1 MKKMNLLVM
10 SLVSAAA
17 LSFSSCSNND
27 DLGGG
32 AGTQS
37 QVDGFY
43 MTLAI
48 QTPTN
53 NGTRTVG
60 NKTES
65 AKDVEQA
72 VNKGTFFLVDQK
84 GHIAFSRVVDNSTTA
99 DEDTKWNGATEKQNG
114 TKLINIKVDKVA
126 AGTTYKVYFLAGGQ
140 TIPENANPAAF
151 TFTATEKAGK
161 FAEPFAT
168 DNNFAMFNQNDQNVN
183 GSGYTV
189 VFKSENKD
197 KSIPAKVSYQ
207 KDDKTEAVQNAPI
220 KIERITARIDAPTSG
235 AATTIVDY
243 DGTKKLTQAVKDAM
257 ADAKAKV
264 KSITLNKYAIANLT
278 NKTNVMQQWNKTSWD
293 LLIPDGTKPVWQ
305 TTNKFGKDKLYADGG
320 FKTTAEAPINYVLEN
335 NSTTDPTKMYF
346 EYKVT
351 LDDTKFKNKA
361 GEVMPADYTGTNPYA
376 GTFYR
381 YNNIIFT
388 SFAQIFNHYADVTDI
403 FGKGVDATAMK
414 ANLDKIFAMAEGTA
428 KEQALEKFR
437 NDYDIE
443 VFVKGMTY
451 YQQEIV
457 DKNILAEGKS
467 LIQRNT
473 IYKVNVD
480 KIFNIG
486 VQVPNGEDE
495 IEKKSLFYLSVTVSV
510 NPWVLNTQNVSL
522 GD

>member
-1 MKKMNLLVM
+1 MNLLAM

-27 DLGGG
+27 DLTGGG

-53 NGTRTVG
+53 NGTRTVEG
-60 NKTES
+60 ADGTQSASTE
-65 AKDVEQA
+65 EQT

-84 GHIAFSRVVDNSTTA
+84 GQVAFSRFVDNSAT
-99 DEDTKWNGATEKQNG
+99 DEDTKWDGATEKKNG

-126 AGTTYKVYFLAGGQ
+126 AGTTYKVYFLAGDNEVPDK
-140 TIPENANPAAF
+140 INP
-151 TFTATEKAGK
+151 TTHVFTAKSQ
-161 FAEPFAT
+161 FAYPFASA
-168 DNNFAMFNQNDQNVN
+168 NNFAMFNQNDANVDGN
-183 GSGYTV
+183 GYTV
-189 VFKSENKD
+189 VFTKDNKD
-197 KSIPAKVSYQ
+197 KTNPATVTYTKGSVV
-207 KDDKTEAVQNAPI
+207 KKKAPI
-220 KIERITARIDAPTSG
+220 AIERITARIDAPASVAPNIT
-235 AATTIVDY
+235 ATYTGDK
-243 DGTKKLTQAVKDAM
+243 TLTEAVKEAMKDAR
-257 ADAKAKV
+257 DKV
-264 KSITLNKYAIANLT
+264 KGIKLSRYAIVNLT
-278 NKTNVMQQWNKTSWD
+278 NKANVMQTWDNSALSIPADNIAMWQPTTS
-293 LLIPDGTKPVWQ
+293 
-305 TTNKFGKDKLYADGG
+305 FGGEKLFAEGG
-320 FKTTAEAPINYVLEN
+320 FTTVTETAHNYVFEN
-335 NSTTDPTKMYF
+335 TSADPTKMYF

-361 GEVMPADYTGTNPYA
+361 GEVMPADYTGTDPYA

-414 ANLDKIFAMAEGTA
+414 TNLDKIFAMAEGTA

-443 VFVKGMTY
+443 VFVKGLTY
-451 YQQEIV
+451 YRQNIV
-457 DKNILAEGKS
+457 DKNLVTTGLP

-473 IYKVNVD
+473 IYKLTVNKV
-480 KIFNIG
+480 FNIG
-486 VQVPNGEDE
+486 AQVPNGEDE
-495 IEKKSLFYLSVTVSV
+495 IDQKSLFYLNVTVSV
-510 NPWVLNTQNVSL
+510 NPWVLNNQDVSL

>member
-1 MKKMNLLVM
+1 MKKMNLLAM

-72 VNKGTFFLVDQK
+72 VTKGTFFLVDQK
-84 GHIAFSRVVDNSTTA
+84 GHIAFSRQVNSSSTNE
-99 DEDTKWNGATEKQNG
+99 DEKWNGATEKQNG
-114 TKLINIKVDKVA
+114 TKLINIKVDQVA
-126 AGTTYKVYFLAGGQ
+126 AGTTYKVYFLAGDQ
-140 TIPENANPAAF
+140 TIPANVDPAAY
-151 TFTATEKAGK
+151 TFTATETVGE
-161 FAEPFAT
+161 FAKPFAT
-168 DNNFAMFNQNDQNVN
+168 ANNFAMFNQNDANVN
-183 GSGYTV
+183 GNGYTV
-189 VFKSENKD
+189 VFTKDNKD
-197 KSIPAKVSYQ
+197 KSNPAKVNYQ
-207 KDDKTEAVQNAPI
+207 KDKDTEAVPNATI

-235 AATTIVDY
+235 TATTIVAY
-243 DGTKKLTQAVKDAM
+243 DGTKTLTQAVKDAM

-278 NKTNVMQQWNKTSWD
+278 NKTNVMQKWNASWD
-293 LLIPDGTKPVWQ
+293 LMIPEGTTPVWQ
-305 TTNKFGKDKLYADGG
+305 TTDKFGKEKLYADGG
-320 FKTTAEAPINYVLEN
+320 FKTTTEAPNNYVLEN
-335 NSTTDPTKMYF
+335 NSTTAPTKMYF

-351 LDDTKFKNKA
+351 LNDDLAKA
-361 GEVMPADYTGTNPYA
+361 GVADFTD

-381 YNNIIFT
+381 YNNMIFS
-388 SFAQIFNHYADVTDI
+388 SFKQIFEKYNDVTDI
-403 FGKGVDATAMK
+403 FGTGKTADVMKGELK
-414 ANLDKIFAMAEGTA
+414 AILDKPAGT
-428 KEQALEKFR
+428 ERETALETFR
-437 NDYDIE
+437 KTYDIE
-443 VFVKGMTY
+443 VFDKGMTY
-451 YQQEIV
+451 YQKEIV
-457 DKNILAEGKS
+457 DKNILAAGKS

-495 IEKKSLFYLSVTVSV
+495 IDKKSLFYLSVTVSV
-510 NPWVLNTQNVSL
+510 NPWVLNTQNVEL

>member
-1 MKKMNLLVM
+1 MKKMNLLAM

-17 LSFSSCSNND
+17 LSFSSCSSND

-48 QTPTN
+48 QTPTS
-53 NGTRTVG
+53 NGTTRTVAG
-60 NKTES
+60 DDGTQS
-65 AKDVEQA
+65 AIPEEQT
-72 VNKGTFFLVDQK
+72 VNKGTFFLVDQNGK
-84 GHIAFSRVVDNSTTA
+84 VAFSRFVDNSTTA
-99 DEDTKWNGATEKQNG
+99 DKDTKWDGATESQTG
-114 TKLINIKVDKVA
+114 TKLINIKVDKVV
-126 AGTTYKVYFLAGGQ
+126 AGTTYKVYFLAGEP
-140 TIPENANPAAF
+140 TIPEDANPAAY
-151 TFTATEKAGK
+151 TFTATETAGK

-168 DNNFAMFNQNDQNVN
+168 ANKFAMFNQNDKNVN

-189 VFKSENKD
+189 IFQNSNKD
-197 KSIPAKVSYQ
+197 KSNPAQVTYK
-207 KDDKTEAVQNAPI
+207 KDKDTEAVPNATI

-235 AATTIVDY
+235 TATTIVDY

-278 NKTNVMQQWNKTSWD
+278 NKTNVMQQWNATWD
-293 LLIPDGTKPVWQ
+293 LQIPEGTTPVWQ
-305 TTNKFGKDKLYADGG
+305 ATGKFGGKKLYADGG
-320 FKTTAEAPINYVLEN
+320 FKTATEAPNNYVLEN

-351 LDDTKFKNKA
+351 LNDDLAKE
-361 GEVMPADYTGTNPYA
+361 GVADFTD

-381 YNNIIFT
+381 YNNMIFS
-388 SFAQIFNHYADVTDI
+388 SFKQIFQKYNDVADI
-403 FGKGVDATAMK
+403 FGPGKTADVMKGELETILKMPA
-414 ANLDKIFAMAEGTA
+414 GTERETEL
-428 KEQALEKFR
+428 KNFR
-437 NDYDIE
+437 ETYDIE
-443 VFVKGMTY
+443 VFDKGMTY
-451 YQQEIV
+451 YQKEIV
-457 DKNILAEGKS
+457 DKNILAAGKS

-510 NPWVLNTQNVSL
+510 NPWVLNTQNVEL

>member
-1 MKKMNLLVM
+1 MNLLVM

-60 NKTES
+60 NNTES
-65 AKDVEQA
+65 AKEVEQA
-72 VNKGTFFLVDQK
+72 VTKGTFFLVDQK
-84 GHIAFSRVVDNSTTA
+84 GHIAFSRPVNSSSTNE
-99 DEDTKWNGATEKQNG
+99 DEKWNGATEKQNG
-114 TKLINIKVDKVA
+114 TKLINIKVDQVA
-126 AGTTYKVYFLAGGQ
+126 AGTTYKVYFLAGDQ
-140 TIPENANPAAF
+140 TIPANVDPAAY
-151 TFTATEKAGK
+151 TFTATAGK

-168 DNNFAMFNQNDQNVN
+168 ANNFAMFNQNDANVN
-183 GSGYTV
+183 GNGYTV
-189 VFKSENKD
+189 VFTKDNKD
-197 KSIPAKVSYQ
+197 QKNPATVTYK
-207 KDDKTEAVQNAPI
+207 KDKDTEAVPNATI

-235 AATTIVDY
+235 TATTIVAY
-243 DGTKKLTQAVKDAM
+243 DGTKTLTQAVKDAM

-278 NKTNVMQQWNKTSWD
+278 NKTNVMQKWNASWD
-293 LLIPDGTKPVWQ
+293 LMIPEGTTPVWQ
-305 TTNKFGKDKLYADGG
+305 TTDKFGKEKLYADGG
-320 FKTTAEAPINYVLEN
+320 FKTTTEAPINYVLEN
-335 NSTTDPTKMYF
+335 NSTAAPTKMYF

-351 LDDTKFKNKA
+351 LNDDLTKA
-361 GEVMPADYTGTNPYA
+361 EVADFTD

-381 YNNIIFT
+381 YNNMIFS
-388 SFAQIFNHYADVTDI
+388 SFKQIFEKYNDVTDI
-403 FGKGVDATAMK
+403 FGTGKTADVMKGELKTI
-414 ANLDKIFAMAEGTA
+414 LDMAPGTA
-428 KEQALEKFR
+428 RETALETFR
-437 NDYDIE
+437 NTYDIE
-443 VFVKGMTY
+443 VFDKGMTY
-451 YQQEIV
+451 YQKEIV
-457 DKNILAEGKS
+457 DKNILAAGKS

-495 IEKKSLFYLSVTVSV
+495 IDKKSLFYLSVTVSV
-510 NPWVLNTQNVSL
+510 NPWVLNTQNVEL

>member
-1 MKKMNLLVM
+1 MKKMNLLAM

-53 NGTRTVG
+53 NSTRTVG

-72 VNKGTFFLVDQK
+72 VTKGTFFLVDQN
-84 GHIAFSRVVDNSTTA
+84 GHIAFSRTVDSSSKNE
-99 DEDTKWNGATEKQNG
+99 DEKWNGATEKQNG
-114 TKLINIKVDKVA
+114 TKLINIKVDQVA
-126 AGTTYKVYFLAGGQ
+126 AGTTYKVYFLAGDQ
-140 TIPENANPAAF
+140 TIPANVDPSTH
-151 TFTATEKAGK
+151 TFTATETVGK

-168 DNNFAMFNQNDQNVN
+168 ANNFAMFNQNDANVN
-183 GSGYTV
+183 GNGYTV
-189 VFKSENKD
+189 VFTKDNKD
-197 KSIPAKVSYQ
+197 KTNPAKVAYQ
-207 KDDKTEAVQNAPI
+207 KNKDTEVVPNATI
-220 KIERITARIDAPTSG
+220 KIERITARIDAPTG
-235 AATTIVDY
+235 TATTIVSY
-243 DGTKKLTQAVKDAM
+243 DGTKELTQAVKDAM

-278 NKTNVMQQWNKTSWD
+278 NKTNVMQKWNATWD
-293 LLIPDGTKPVWQ
+293 LQIPDGTTPVWQ
-305 TTNKFGKDKLYADGG
+305 ITDKFGKDKLYADGG

-335 NSTTDPTKMYF
+335 NSTTAPTKMYF

-414 ANLDKIFAMAEGTA
+414 AKLDKIFAMEEGEA
-428 KEQALEKFR
+428 KEKALESFR
-437 NDYDIE
+437 NTYDIE

>member
-1 MKKMNLLVM
+1 MKKMNLLTM

-60 NKTES
+60 NNTAS
-65 AKDVEQA
+65 AKDAEQA
-72 VNKGTFFLVDQK
+72 VTKGTFFLVDQK
-84 GHIAFSRVVDNSTTA
+84 GHIAFSRQVNSSSTNE
-99 DEDTKWNGATEKQNG
+99 DEKWNGATEKQNG
-114 TKLINIKVDKVA
+114 TKLINIKVDQVV
-126 AGTTYKVYFLAGGQ
+126 AGTTYKVYFLAGDQ
-140 TIPENANPAAF
+140 TIPANVDPSTD
-151 TFTATEKAGK
+151 TFTATETAGK

-168 DNNFAMFNQNDQNVN
+168 ANNFAMFNQNDKNVN

-189 VFKSENKD
+189 VFESKNKD
-197 KSIPAKVSYQ
+197 KSTPAQVTYK
-207 KDDKTEAVQNAPI
+207 KDKDTKAEENATI
-220 KIERITARIDAPTSG
+220 KIERITARIDAPTG
-235 AATTIVDY
+235 TANAIVAY
-243 DGTKKLTQAVKDAM
+243 DGTKELTQAVKDAM

-278 NKTNVMQQWNKTSWD
+278 NKTNVMQQWNATWD
-293 LLIPDGTKPVWQ
+293 LLIPTGTTPVWQ
-305 TTNKFGKDKLYADGG
+305 ITNDFGEKKLYADGG
-320 FKTTAEAPINYVLEN
+320 FKTTAEAPNNYVLEN
-335 NSTTDPTKMYF
+335 NSTTAPTKMYF

-351 LDDTKFKNKA
+351 LNDDLAKA
-361 GEVMPADYTGTNPYA
+361 GVADFTD

-381 YNNIIFT
+381 YNNMIFS
-388 SFAQIFNHYADVTDI
+388 SFKQIFQKYNDVTDI
-403 FGKGVDATAMK
+403 FGTGKTADVMRGELK
-414 ANLDKIFAMAEGTA
+414 TILDMPAGT
-428 KEQALEKFR
+428 ERETALKNFR
-437 NDYDIE
+437 ETYDIE
-443 VFVKGMTY
+443 VFDKGMTY
-451 YQQEIV
+451 YQKEIV
-457 DKNILAEGKS
+457 DKNILAAGKS

-486 VQVPNGEDE
+486 VQVPNDEDE
-495 IEKKSLFYLSVTVSV
+495 INKKSLFYLSVTVSV
-510 NPWVLNTQNVSL
+510 NPWVLNTQNVEL

>member
-1 MKKMNLLVM
+1 MNLLAM

-53 NGTRTVG
+53 NSTRTVG

-72 VNKGTFFLVDQK
+72 VTKGTFFLVDQK
-84 GHIAFSRVVDNSTTA
+84 GHIAFSRPVNSSSTNE
-99 DEDTKWNGATEKQNG
+99 DEKWNGATEKQNG
-114 TKLINIKVDKVA
+114 TKLINIKVDQVA
-126 AGTTYKVYFLAGGQ
+126 AGTTYKVYFLAGDQ
-140 TIPENANPAAF
+140 TIPANADPAAY
-151 TFTATEKAGK
+151 TFTATETAGK

-168 DNNFAMFNQNDQNVN
+168 ANNFAMFNQNDANVN
-183 GSGYTV
+183 GNGYTV
-189 VFKSENKD
+189 VFTKDNKD
-197 KSIPAKVSYQ
+197 QKTPATVTYK
-207 KDDKTEAVQNAPI
+207 KDKDTEAVPNATI

-235 AATTIVDY
+235 TATTIVAY
-243 DGTKKLTQAVKDAM
+243 DGTKTLTQAVKDAM

-278 NKTNVMQQWNKTSWD
+278 NKTNVMQKWDASWD
-293 LLIPDGTKPVWQ
+293 LMIPEGTTPVWQ
-305 TTNKFGKDKLYADGG
+305 KTNAFGKDKLYADGG
-320 FKTTAEAPINYVLEN
+320 FKTTTEAPINYVLEN
-335 NSTTDPTKMYF
+335 NSTTAPTKMYF

-351 LDDTKFKNKA
+351 LNDDLAKA
-361 GEVMPADYTGTNPYA
+361 EVADFPD

-388 SFAQIFNHYADVTDI
+388 SFKQIFEQYNDVTDI
-403 FGKGVDATAMK
+403 FGAGKTADVMKGELKAILDMPAGTERETALK
-414 ANLDKIFAMAEGTA
+414 T
-428 KEQALEKFR
+428 FR
-437 NDYDIE
+437 ETYDIE
-443 VFVKGMTY
+443 VFDKGMTY
-451 YQQEIV
+451 YQKEIV

-495 IEKKSLFYLSVTVSV
+495 IDKKSLFYLSVTVSV
-510 NPWVLNTQNVSL
+510 NPWVLNTQNVEL

>member
-1 MKKMNLLVM
+1 MNLLAM

-65 AKDVEQA
+65 AKDAEQA
-72 VNKGTFFLVDQK
+72 VTKGTFFLVDQK
-84 GHIAFSRVVDNSTTA
+84 GHIAFSRQVNSSSTNE
-99 DEDTKWNGATEKQNG
+99 DEKWNGATEKQNG
-114 TKLINIKVDKVA
+114 TKLINIKVDQVA
-126 AGTTYKVYFLAGGQ
+126 AGTTYKVYFLAGDH
-140 TIPENANPAAF
+140 TIPANVDPAKH
-151 TFTATEKAGK
+151 TFTATETVGE
-161 FAEPFAT
+161 FAKPFAT
-168 DNNFAMFNQNDQNVN
+168 ANNFAMFNQNDENVN

-189 VFKSENKD
+189 VFESRNKD
-197 KSIPAKVSYQ
+197 KSTPAQVTYK
-207 KDDKTEAVQNAPI
+207 KDKNTEAVDNATI
-220 KIERITARIDAPTSG
+220 KIERITARIDAPTG
-235 AATTIVDY
+235 TATTIVAY

-264 KSITLNKYAIANLT
+264 KNITLNKYAIANLT
-278 NKTNVMQQWNKTSWD
+278 NKTNVMQQWNTTSWD

-305 TTNKFGKDKLYADGG
+305 ITNDFGEKKLYADGG
-320 FKTTAEAPINYVLEN
+320 FKTTAEAPNNYVLEN

-351 LDDTKFKNKA
+351 LNDDLAKEGVADFK
-361 GEVMPADYTGTNPYA
+361 D

-381 YNNIIFT
+381 YNNIIFS
-388 SFAQIFNHYADVTDI
+388 SFKQIFEQYNDVTDI
-403 FGKGVDATAMK
+403 FGAGKTADVMKGELKAILDMPAGTERETALK
-414 ANLDKIFAMAEGTA
+414 T
-428 KEQALEKFR
+428 FR
-437 NDYDIE
+437 ETYDIE
-443 VFVKGMTY
+443 VFDKGMTY
-451 YQQEIV
+451 YQKEIV
-457 DKNILAEGKS
+457 DKNILAAGKS

-486 VQVPNGEDE
+486 VQVPNDEDE
-495 IEKKSLFYLSVTVSV
+495 IDKKSLFYLNVTVSV
-510 NPWVLNTQNVSL
+510 NPWVLNTQGVEL